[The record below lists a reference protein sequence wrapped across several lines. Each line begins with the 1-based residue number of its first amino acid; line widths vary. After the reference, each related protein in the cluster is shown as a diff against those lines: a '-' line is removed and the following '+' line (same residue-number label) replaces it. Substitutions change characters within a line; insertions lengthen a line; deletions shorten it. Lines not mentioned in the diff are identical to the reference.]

1 MKVIVTGGLG
11 FIGSAFVRM
20 FKNNRNIEIIIIDK
34 CTYASDEKRVKGC
47 IYELIKKDICNVNL
61 GDLLGA
67 DYIVNFAAES
77 HVDNSIENGLPFI
90 KSNIEGVF
98 NLLELSRQIPTLKKF
113 VQISTDEVY
122 GDIKNGESKI
132 NDILNPSSYY
142 SATKTSADMLV
153 MSAGRTY
160 NLPYLITRTCNNF
173 GDYQDKEKF
182 IPKLFNT
189 IKNNKRFPLYGNGNQ
204 VREWI
209 WVEDNVNEI
218 WRLMKEGIEGVKHI
232 GSRNRWKNI
241 DIILLIGKILNK
253 KVKYEQVSD
262 RLGHDKRYALHSLN
276 KINLTLDNYLEGY
289 ILQNIEIQK

>member
-1 MKVIVTGGLG
+1 M
-11 FIGSAFVRM
+11 
-20 FKNNRNIEIIIIDK
+20 
-34 CTYASDEKRVKGC
+34 
-47 IYELIKKDICNVNL
+47 
-61 GDLLGA
+61 
-67 DYIVNFAAES
+67 
-77 HVDNSIENGLPFI
+77 
-90 KSNIEGVF
+90 
-98 NLLELSRQIPTLKKF
+98 
-113 VQISTDEVY
+113 
-122 GDIKNGESKI
+122 
-132 NDILNPSSYY
+132 
-142 SATKTSADMLV
+142 
-153 MSAGRTY
+153 
-160 NLPYLITRTCNNF
+160 
-173 GDYQDKEKF
+173 
-182 IPKLFNT
+182 
-189 IKNNKRFPLYGNGNQ
+189 YGNGNQ